1 MKIGVVGDI
10 HWSKS
15 SSIVR
20 SRGEKYSTRLENCI
34 KSVNWAEKIIEQSGC
49 DLVVYLGD
57 FFDSNFIVAEEL
69 SALNE
74 IKWNKLNHKFII
86 GNHEMVLNDLSFSSG
101 HVFNLCENSE
111 VIDKPINKIING
123 VNICFIPYILESN
136 RNEFSFYVNNK
147 NSIVFSHNDIKG
159 IQLGKIVSMSGFE
172 ISEISDGCRL
182 FINGHIHNGS
192 QISNNII
199 NLGNLT
205 GQNFSEDAL
214 KYKHRIA
221 IIDTDTLNIDYI
233 NNPYAFNFV
242 KYDSEIDS
250 VDKIKNDFNNIG
262 NIVCTI
268 KLNEAEKESYNF
280 IIENTIANR
289 FIIKPEIIHNDSNK
303 KAYESLSV
311 NHLEK
316 FKEYILNELGN
327 SESVIDELA
336 HITN

>member
-1 MKIGVVGDI
+1 MRIGIVGDV

-20 SRGEKYSTRLENCI
+20 SRDEKYSTRLNNCI
-34 KSVNWAEKIIEQSGC
+34 KSVNWAEQTIEQENC

-74 IKWNKLNHKFII
+74 ITWNKINHKFII
-86 GNHEMVLNDLSFSSG
+86 GNHEMGLNDLSFSSG

-111 VIDKPINKIING
+111 VIDKPVNQIIND

-136 RNEFSFYVNNK
+136 REDFTFYVKDK

-159 IQLGKIVSMSGFE
+159 IQLGKIISMSGFE
-172 ISEISDGCRL
+172 IEEINANCDL

-192 QISNNII
+192 KVSDKII

-214 KYKHRIA
+214 KYKHNIA
-221 IIDTDTLNIDYI
+221 ILDTDTMHIKYI
-233 NNPYAFNFV
+233 SNPFAFNFI
-242 KYDSEIDS
+242 KYDSSEDS
-250 VDKIKNDFNNIG
+250 VDKIKNDFSKLS

-268 KLNEAEKESYNF
+268 KINENEKESYQF
-280 IIENTIANR
+280 ISENTVASR
-289 FIIKPEIIHNDSNK
+289 FIIKPEIRHSESNDR
-303 KAYESLSV
+303 AYESLSV

-316 FKEYILNELGN
+316 FKEYILNELG
-327 SESVIDELA
+327 ESDYVVEELT
-336 HITN
+336 HIIN